1 MYTSP
6 LLQTPPPNVHRIT
19 STGRFGSN
27 FEFSKEFPPMLRG
40 IMTEPEYVEY
50 IRRLEEAGKAPKLP
64 IPLLAVAPFLLTGI
78 SWISVLWLDF
88 QVVWVISLGCFALSM
103 AAVYI
108 GVGSYTSRNSKAA
121 LARIEVVIN
130 EINQRYYS
138 RGVKWTHI
146 PKAENAS
153 CYIDVVLFNPN
164 STAPTDP
171 WTGMSYSTTATA
183 PPLATTATA
192 TTTAT
197 TTAPGYAA
205 TAAPPPTSYST
216 TGTILSYPGYPSA
229 PPPTATAPQPA
240 YPGGP
245 SKPYAY

>member
-6 LLQTPPPNVHRIT
+6 LLQTLPPNVHRTT
-19 STGRFGSN
+19 STGRFGSK
-27 FEFSKEFPPMLRG
+27 FSKVFPPMLRG

-50 IRRLEEAGKAPKLP
+50 IRRLEEAGKVSKLP
-64 IPLLAVAPFLLTGI
+64 YLLFTVAPLLLAGSVMASALLMNFMLSMI
-78 SWISVLWLDF
+78 
-88 QVVWVISLGCFALSM
+88 ISLSCFILSV
-103 AAVYI
+103 AI
-108 GVGSYTSRNSKAA
+108 IFGSVFCVTRNSKAA
-121 LARIEVVIN
+121 LARIEDIIS

-138 RGVKWTHI
+138 RGVKWTYV
-146 PKAENAS
+146 PGTKSTS

-183 PPLATTATA
+183 
-192 TTTAT
+192 
-197 TTAPGYAA
+197 TAPGYAA

-240 YPGGP
+240 YPGDP